1 VQVHVVTPDQAA
13 KTRKLETNT
22 FFVMLVKKNGR
33 WLVNDW
39 VPRWSPPIPVDN

>member
-1 VQVHVVTPDQAA
+1 
-13 KTRKLETNT
+13 
-22 FFVMLVKKNGR
+22 MLVKKNGR